1 MAWTRTKKKAL
12 GYDGVHR
19 NGNMITNLLKS
30 FNHLL
35 KGAHAMSISALVQLT
50 FYRCNSYWV
59 KRRRKANA
67 KIQRGDIW
75 PCQLR
80 LNWQWAGIDQEII
93 LQCYLTLARS
103 VQGQL

>member
-1 MAWTRTKKKAL
+1 
-12 GYDGVHR
+12 
-19 NGNMITNLLKS
+19 MITNLLKS

-67 KIQRGDIW
+67 KIQRGDI
-75 PCQLR
+75 
-80 LNWQWAGIDQEII
+80 
-93 LQCYLTLARS
+93 
-103 VQGQL
+103 

>member
-30 FNHLL
+30 FNHLF
-35 KGAHAMSISALVQLT
+35 KGARAMSISALVQLT

-67 KIQRGDIW
+67 KIQRGDI
-75 PCQLR
+75 
-80 LNWQWAGIDQEII
+80 
-93 LQCYLTLARS
+93 
-103 VQGQL
+103 